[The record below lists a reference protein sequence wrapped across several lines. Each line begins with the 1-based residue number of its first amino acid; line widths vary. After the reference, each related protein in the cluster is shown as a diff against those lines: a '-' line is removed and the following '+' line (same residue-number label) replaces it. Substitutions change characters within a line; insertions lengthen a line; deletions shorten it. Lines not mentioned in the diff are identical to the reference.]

1 MYVYDDG
8 AAVLCLGMGGW
19 QRSVQ
24 DADSDVVWE
33 AGSDVVWEQLTSSR
47 LLPTAAPSP
56 IAAPPCLP
64 WSPLRS
70 VSQSFVATAGAR
82 CRPWHC
88 LGEPSP
94 LAALPPCCWH
104 CCRLVCEG
112 SSSSISEGGSLREA
126 AVRRCV
132 RGSAPLRQHRDG
144 TDLSHSCQVPCTL
157 KRMHAYTCTLQGIA
171 CDRNS
176 STTWDRD
183 FAMMP

>member
-33 AGSDVVWEQLTSSR
+33 AGSDIVWEQLTSSR
-47 LLPTAAPSP
+47 VLPTAAPSP
-56 IAAPPCLP
+56 IAAPPWSP

-157 KRMHAYTCTLQGIA
+157 KRMHAYTCVH
-171 CDRNS
+171 
-176 STTWDRD
+176 TTGNCMRQE
-183 FAMMP
+183 